1 MSWLL
6 WVAAAVALL
15 IVEVFTGTFFC
26 AAAACS
32 CLAAAAAAFFFP
44 SLLLWQVGIA
54 SACAIAAC
62 TFLGRKRK
70 NRPEGGDGGLD
81 IGKTVMVDHWTDGRT
96 AVRYRGTVWDA
107 VLKEGCPART
117 GACRI
122 AGLDANTL
130 ILEPISQ

>member
-6 WVAAAVALL
+6 WVAAAIALL
-15 IVEVFTGTFFC
+15 IIEVFTGTFFC

-32 CLAAAAAAFFFP
+32 CLAAALAAFFFP

-62 TFLGRKRK
+62 AFLGRRRK
-70 NRPEGGDGGLD
+70 CRDSGGDGSLD
-81 IGKTVMVDHWTDGRT
+81 VGKIVTVDQWTDGRT
-96 AVRYRGTVWDA
+96 TVRYRGTLWEA
-107 VLKEGCPART
+107 VLKEGCRPRA

-122 AGLDANTL
+122 TGLDANTL